1 MIRIYIEYDFNKVID
16 IDKKWIKKICRK
28 ILIDK
33 NHTSGT
39 ITIIFSN
46 DVTLNEMKKKYFH
59 ENSLTD
65 VIAFNLEEENEPIEG
80 EIYISID
87 RVTENA
93 LTFKQDFTMELQRI
107 IIHGCLHIIGYNEN
121 ERLNKYVK

>member
-1 MIRIYIEYDFNKVID
+1 
-16 IDKKWIKKICRK
+16 
-28 ILIDK
+28 
-33 NHTSGT
+33 
-39 ITIIFSN
+39 
-46 DVTLNEMKKKYFH
+46 MKKKYFH

-107 IIHGCLHIIGYNEN
+107 IIHGCLHIIGYEDKSQKERDLMTLRENYYLSNESI
-121 ERLNKYVK
+121 